1 MDKNYCLSTALHWI
15 PKMSSILSE
24 IQQYLQYQ
32 AIQLITQ
39 RSFLFQ
45 QQKKAREYELL
56 TYMLNSKF
64 GQRKEHFFLFNGF
77 GLKVPKTLSH
87 FSISVSKSQIKTL
100 K

>member
-1 MDKNYCLSTALHWI
+1 M
-15 PKMSSILSE
+15 SE

-77 GLKVPKTLSH
+77 GLKVPKPYPTSP
-87 FSISVSKSQIKTL
+87 FPSQKVKSRL
-100 K
+100 